1 MLGADAFNLV
11 VAIAESGLIDTAVN
25 DLVARSQVMMM
36 AENRGV
42 GTSVKNHLIKW
53 RTSVRR
59 RMTKVCETERF
70 QRELAL
76 YQEVIH
82 WDEETFFYASSR
94 RGEETGMGLRILFR
108 SAPLA
113 RKREAAS

>member
-82 WDEETFFYASSR
+82 WDEETFFTQVPDVVKKLEWDSA
-94 RGEETGMGLRILFR
+94 FR

>member
-42 GTSVKNHLIKW
+42 GTSVKI
-53 RTSVRR
+53 
-59 RMTKVCETERF
+59 
-70 QRELAL
+70 
-76 YQEVIH
+76 I
-82 WDEETFFYASSR
+82 
-94 RGEETGMGLRILFR
+94 
-108 SAPLA
+108 
-113 RKREAAS
+113 